1 MDDLERKEK
10 NETWARKENTEQYV
24 KLKTE
29 WIMEDFCFH
38 NAQKLLK
45 HQVSKASILRVLFE
59 QTMLL
64 EENCPKVMI
73 LLLPL
78 TSILIC
84 FCVCACFKGS
94 SNTISLSP
102 QELGL

>member
-45 HQVSKASILRVLFE
+45 H
-59 QTMLL
+59 
-64 EENCPKVMI
+64 
-73 LLLPL
+73 
-78 TSILIC
+78 
-84 FCVCACFKGS
+84 
-94 SNTISLSP
+94 
-102 QELGL
+102 